1 MGELSRYTREHMA
14 DQMSLHADAQP
25 LTEEAYANRVLPD
38 RESPYEVGATLLAAG
53 AIVLGITALLF
64 TPFKPGFL
72 AILLA
77 TLSNMLAGDR
87 VRLPKIAMVVAG
99 LGWLLGG
106 VASVLADEAVW

>member
-1 MGELSRYTREHMA
+1 MGEASRYTREHMA
-14 DQMSLHADAQP
+14 DQMSLHADAEL
-25 LTEEAYANRVLPD
+25 LTETEYANRLLPD
-38 RESPYEVGATLLAAG
+38 REPASEVGATLLAAG
-53 AIVLGITALLF
+53 AICLGIAALLF

-77 TLSNMLAGDR
+77 TLSNALATKS

-106 VASVLADEAVW
+106 VISVLADEAVW

>member
-1 MGELSRYTREHMA
+1 MGEASRYTREHMA

-25 LTEEAYANRVLPD
+25 LTEEEYANRLLPD
-38 RESPYEVGATLLAAG
+38 HESPFEVGATLLAAG
-53 AIVLGITALLF
+53 AIVLGIAALFF

-77 TLSNMLAGDR
+77 TLSNAFAGQNT
-87 VRLPKIAMVVAG
+87 RLPKIALIVAG

-106 VASVLADEAVW
+106 IASVLADEAVW